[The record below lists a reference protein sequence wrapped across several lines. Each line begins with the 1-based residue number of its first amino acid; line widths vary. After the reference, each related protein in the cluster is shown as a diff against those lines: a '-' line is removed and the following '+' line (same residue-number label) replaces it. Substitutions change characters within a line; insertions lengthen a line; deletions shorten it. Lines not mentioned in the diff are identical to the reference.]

1 MQLINPHSQ
10 IDSTLT
16 LTLDNDREE
25 EDEAYKVLHVH
36 QVAPHAVVGA
46 LIPIIPRRH
55 PGRHEELRWSAT
67 MASSARGNRARG
79 ESESE

>member
-36 QVAPHAVVGA
+36 QVAPHAVVVGA

-55 PGRHEELRWSAT
+55 PGRRRGTEVVGDDGELGQGKQSE
-67 MASSARGNRARG
+67 GG
-79 ESESE
+79 E

>member
-1 MQLINPHSQ
+1 MQLINPHSK

-55 PGRHEELRWSAT
+55 PGRRRGTEVVGDDGELGQGKQSE
-67 MASSARGNRARG
+67 GG
-79 ESESE
+79 E